1 MTRHRGAWMA
11 LALVWALLASGLNAF
26 AGEPE
31 GGSVPSAPAGD
42 YVPGEV
48 LVKFRALPLTRGPLS
63 AGATGFAS
71 IDRLNRRFG
80 VQRVEPV
87 FTTLPTPTN
96 DPYGLE
102 RIYKLS
108 APPQTDLDAMLAA
121 YQADPNVEY
130 AEPNVIFRALE
141 MGVSPADPLYSQQWA
156 LHNIGQA
163 GGLADADIDAPEAW
177 GLVTGSAS
185 ILIAVVDT
193 GVDYT
198 HPDLNDGRVRT
209 DIDRDFVH
217 SDDDARDDQGHGT
230 HVAGIIAAAAN
241 GVGTV
246 GVLWQASILPVKVLD
261 AQGSGSADR
270 VAQGVQYAA
279 DQGARIINLSLGS
292 PVCSQT
298 LAEAVNYAFDRG
310 AVIVAAAGND
320 GGAVGYPA
328 RHERVVAVAATDNQ
342 DGLATFSNRGPEVD
356 VAAPG
361 VAILSTVPGGGYQTF
376 SGTSMAAPHAAG
388 VAGLILA
395 RNGALTS
402 AQVMAVLREG
412 ADDLGARG
420 PDDDFGYGRLN
431 AFRAVS
437 LSTAEPITDTPPA
450 ACPSCAVRAI
460 LGKAAME
467 RDLLPT
473 FYGVRD
479 SLLASSP
486 VGREYIRLY
495 YRHSPEL
502 TRLLLADPAL
512 RERATQLLSQAAPL
526 LRHPERGRLDASLIA
541 EAEAVKNALAARASP
556 ALQADME
563 RVWNEVNLPRFAG
576 RTVAEVWKTL
586 SSLRDT
592 E

>member
-1 MTRHRGAWMA
+1 MTRHRGAWVA
-11 LALVWALLASGLNAF
+11 LALMWALLASGVSAS
-26 AGEPE
+26 AGGPE
-31 GGSVPSAPAGD
+31 GGPGSPAPAGD

-48 LVKFRALPLTRGPLS
+48 LVKFRALPPTRGPLS
-63 AGATGFAS
+63 AGTTGFAS

-80 VQRVEPV
+80 VRRVEPV
-87 FTTLPTPTN
+87 FTTLPTPAN
-96 DPYGLE
+96 APYGLE

-130 AEPNVIFRALE
+130 AEPNAIFRALE
-141 MGVSPADPLYSQQWA
+141 TEVSPGDPLYSQQWA
-156 LHNIGQA
+156 LHNTGQA

-177 GLVTGSAS
+177 GIVTGSAS

-193 GVDYT
+193 GVDYA

-261 AQGSGSADR
+261 AQGSGSADQ

-292 PVCSQT
+292 PACSQT
-298 LAEAVNYAFDRG
+298 LADAVNYAFDRG
-310 AVIVAAAGND
+310 AIIVAAAGND
-320 GGAVGYPA
+320 GSAVGYPA

-361 VAILSTVPGGGYQTF
+361 VAILSTVPGGGYQSF

-395 RNGALTS
+395 RNGALTN
-402 AQVMAVLREG
+402 AQVMTVLREG
-412 ADDLGARG
+412 ADDLGASG
-420 PDDDFGYGRLN
+420 PDGDFGYGRLN

-460 LGKAAME
+460 LSKTAAA

-479 SLLASSP
+479 GLLASSP

-512 RERATQLLSQAAPL
+512 RERATQLLSRAAPL
-526 LRHPERGRLDASLIA
+526 LRHPERGRLDANLIA
-541 EAEAVKNALAARASP
+541 ETEAVKSALAARASP
-556 ALQADME
+556 ALRADME
-563 RVWNEVNLPRFAG
+563 RVWNEVNLSRFAG